1 LENIF
6 PATPENIV
14 KAAKLLHSGCVVAF
28 PTETVYGLGVDAFC
42 PTAVRKVYRIKSRS
56 PRNPLIIHLA
66 DIDEIDRVADPTLKQ
81 REQLKKLENFWPG
94 PLTVVLPKS
103 KSLGPEVC
111 AGLSTVAIRIPSHPV
126 ALSLLNT
133 SKLAIAAPSANR
145 SLYVSST
152 LAEHVYDDLGSEV
165 DMILDGGKSEIGL
178 ESTILSLVGES
189 PRILRPGSL
198 SRIELEATLGEA
210 IEVESAT
217 TLKPEAPGM
226 MPVHYSP
233 NTPLYFVSEDNHWPI
248 DSNPSCRLGLI
259 SFSSATTVSNQ
270 VVAAETL
277 SSEGNMEEVASGLY
291 AALRKLDKLHLDM
304 ILIDSC
310 KQEGIGI
317 AVMNRLL
324 RAVHPSEDKS

>member
-1 LENIF
+1 LKNIF
-6 PATPENIV
+6 PAIPENIA
-14 KAAKLLHSGCVVAF
+14 KAAQLLQAGCVVAF

-42 PTAVRKVYRIKSRS
+42 PTAVRKVYKIKSRS
-56 PRNPLIIHLA
+56 PKNPLIIHLA
-66 DIDEIDRVADPTLKQ
+66 HIDEIERVADPTPRQ
-81 REQLKKLENFWPG
+81 REQLEKLKKFWPG
-94 PLTVVLPKS
+94 PLTIVLPKS
-103 KSLGPEVC
+103 ECLGPEVC

-126 ALSLLNT
+126 ALSLLYT

-165 DMILDGGKSEIGL
+165 DMILDGGKSQIGL

-189 PRILRPGSL
+189 PKILRPGAI
-198 SRIELEATLGEA
+198 SRVELEASLGE
-210 IEVESAT
+210 EVEIEST
-217 TLKPEAPGM
+217 PTLNPEAPGM

-233 NTPLYFVSEDNHWPI
+233 NTPLHFLSEDGHLPI
-248 DSNPSCRLGLI
+248 EKNSSCRLGLI
-259 SFSSATTVSNQ
+259 SFSNSTTVSSQ
-270 VVAAETL
+270 LVAVETL
-277 SSEGNMEEVASGLY
+277 SSEGNLDEVAGGLY

-310 KQEGIGI
+310 QHEGIGL

-324 RAVHPSEDKS
+324 RAVHPSEDN